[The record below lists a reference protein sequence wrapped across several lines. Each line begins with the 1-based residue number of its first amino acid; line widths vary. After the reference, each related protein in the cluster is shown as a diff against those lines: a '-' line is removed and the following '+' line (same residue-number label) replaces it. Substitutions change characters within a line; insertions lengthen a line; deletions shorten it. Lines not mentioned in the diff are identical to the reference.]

1 LDFGAVLLMA
11 LGAQWYILFNVIA
24 GASAIPS
31 DLREAMTSL
40 RVSGW
45 LRWKKF
51 ILPAIFSSYV
61 TGGITAAGGAWNASI
76 VSEVVSYSNH
86 NLTATGLGAYITN
99 ATATGNFPKIL
110 VGIAVMS
117 VYVVLTNRLLWRRLY
132 AIAERRYSL

>member
-1 LDFGAVLLMA
+1 M
-11 LGAQWYILFNVIA
+11 
-24 GASAIPS
+24 
-31 DLREAMTSL
+31 
-40 RVSGW
+40 
-45 LRWKKF
+45 
-51 ILPAIFSSYV
+51 
-61 TGGITAAGGAWNASI
+61 
-76 VSEVVSYSNH
+76 VSYSNH